1 MNETHLQSL
10 SLSSFLHLAS
20 KRDFFPLSKSP
31 PGFSEHCECMA
42 RAGSWW
48 NHCSAL
54 IQDEFFILCTYSLGT
69 AWPILACKDSISFF
83 FFSVSFHPWA
93 PVAHGREVFS
103 CPQHMHGSRAAAG
116 FWEQALGSAPL
127 YSWLLPCL
135 FFQEDPVRADVV
147 LPHAQRH
154 LSVRTWPGA
163 RSSVPSQEL
172 LCSVAHVSWSYHC
185 RTPCG

>member
-1 MNETHLQSL
+1 MHGTCRELM
-10 SLSSFLHLAS
+10 
-20 KRDFFPLSKSP
+20 KPL
-31 PGFSEHCECMA
+31 
-42 RAGSWW
+42 
-48 NHCSAL
+48 
-54 IQDEFFILCTYSLGT
+54 LCFNSRWIFYSLYIQPRYSVTYPG
-69 AWPILACKDSISFF
+69 LQRQYQLF

-163 RSSVPSQEL
+163 CGSVPSQEL
-172 LCSVAHVSWSYHC
+172 LCSVANVSWSYHC

>member
-1 MNETHLQSL
+1 MHGTCRELM
-10 SLSSFLHLAS
+10 
-20 KRDFFPLSKSP
+20 KPL
-31 PGFSEHCECMA
+31 
-42 RAGSWW
+42 
-48 NHCSAL
+48 
-54 IQDEFFILCTYSLGT
+54 LCFNSRWIFYSLYIQPRYSVTYPG
-69 AWPILACKDSISFF
+69 LQRQYQLFY
-83 FFSVSFHPWA
+83 SVSFHPWA

-163 RSSVPSQEL
+163 CSSVPSQEL
-172 LCSVAHVSWSYHC
+172 LCSVANVSWSYHC